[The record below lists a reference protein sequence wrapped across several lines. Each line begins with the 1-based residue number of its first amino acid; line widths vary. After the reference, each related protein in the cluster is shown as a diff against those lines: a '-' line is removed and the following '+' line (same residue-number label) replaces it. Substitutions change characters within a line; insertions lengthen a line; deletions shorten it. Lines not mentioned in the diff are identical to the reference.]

1 MTKFVTVDVFTSP
14 WDAHIAKGLLES
26 EGIPVFI
33 AHENH
38 IWANWVLSQ
47 ALGGVK
53 VQVAPENV
61 VDAKEILNS
70 LYKGKYEEELKQEF
84 PDIKENVCQKCGSQ
98 QFKSRFPVGVIVFVI
113 LTLGLFSIIFP
124 PRRENHTCLKCGQ
137 KWKY

>member
-1 MTKFVTVDVFTSP
+1 MTKFITVDTYTSP

-38 IWANWVLSQ
+38 IWANWVFSQ

-53 VQVAPENV
+53 VQVLPENV
-61 VDAKEILNS
+61 ENAKEILNS
-70 LYKGKYEEELKQEF
+70 LNKGEFEEALKLEI
-84 PDIKENVCQKCGSQ
+84 PDIQENICPRCGSQ
-98 QFKSRFPVGVIVFVI
+98 KFKSRFPVGVIVFVI